1 MTATRT
7 EIATDDGA
15 APAFW
20 YGAPTAPGVLVLMD
34 GLGMR
39 PAMHEIAARIAA
51 AGYRVLLPDLFHRLG
66 AYTPPD
72 PASMFADPAVR
83 AAWGARLAGTTSA
96 KLVRDLRAYLDA
108 LGPAKVGITGYCMG
122 GRLAL
127 LAAATYPDRV
137 AAAATY
143 HPGGVVTDAA
153 DSPHLTWSSGT
164 RRATVSCRRTRRR
177 TTPPPPR
184 GTGRRCSRCSRARC
198 RPELRDSAD
207 GGERRR
213 SRWRCCSDVARAL
226 SGPAW
231 SAPSPA
237 AGSLI
242 AGFHR
247 MLRPAR

>member
-137 AAAATY
+137 AAAAAY

-153 DSPHLTWSSGT
+153 DSPHLVLGQI
-164 RRATVSCRRTRRR
+164 RASVHV
-177 TTPPPPR
+177 
-184 GTGRRCSRCSRARC
+184 
-198 RPELRDSAD
+198 
-207 GGERRR
+207 GGA
-213 SRWRCCSDVARAL
+213 SDDPTFTDAQRQLVDDAL
-226 SGPAW
+226 T
-231 SAPSPA
+231 A
-237 AGSLI
+237 AGVD
-242 AGFHR
+242 HVVER
-247 MLRPAR
+247 YPARHGFVPSDTPAHDAAATARHWETLLALLARTLPA